1 MNLNTII
8 VLLIILIVIYL
19 LQKNKV
25 DSFGTLSNSNMYANV
40 NYNSRI
46 EDGVE
51 TVIPHIDNVCVS
63 RKINMN
69 NDDVRNRYLAKN
81 VKLNQT
87 VPVPNNTININAMV
101 DSNTN
106 KNNIDN
112 NLYDNLMDVKSLNS
126 MYSNNIEEELLTII

>member
-19 LQKNKV
+19 FQKNKV

-87 VPVPNNTININAMV
+87 VPVPNNTININ
-101 DSNTN
+101 
-106 KNNIDN
+106 I
-112 NLYDNLMDVKSLNS
+112 MD
-126 MYSNNIEEELLTII
+126 II